1 MQLEFSDGPAISNSK
16 EPTVTAMLHPRGSS
30 ALAEDPR
37 GSESNQLF
45 SYLLTASPHF
55 SANNKVCSS
64 KTKNNACFL
73 MALLGFI
80 EQQ

>member
-1 MQLEFSDGPAISNSK
+1 MA
-16 EPTVTAMLHPRGSS
+16 AMLHPLGSS

-37 GSESNQLF
+37 GSESKQFF
-45 SYLLTASPHF
+45 SYLPIASPHF

-80 EQQ
+80 ELQ